1 MMGEIIFQV
10 PFDCVRYVIII
21 VNPAVKSNT
30 EVFAKKIKV
39 FAFFIRISGSNP
51 KMKKKGI

>member
-1 MMGEIIFQV
+1 
-10 PFDCVRYVIII
+10 

-39 FAFFIRISGSNP
+39 FAFFIRISGLNP